1 MSGLGKQLRGSG
13 IAKIINA
20 RTPFAEGGEA
30 EDQDYISDESSKDYS
45 QGRRERQVRPDKQ
58 DKPSY
63 RDKLKKGG
71 RAGYVQGGG
80 AKVGEVKVKIPPYL
94 RKGMVKMG
102 FKKGGSAKP
111 GLWANINRRKKL
123 GISRPKSKSTISAKA
138 YANMKAGFPKKKK

>member
-1 MSGLGKQLRGSG
+1 MSGLGKQMRGSG

-30 EDQDYISDESSKDYS
+30 EDQDYNSDESSKDYS
-45 QGRRERQVRPDKQ
+45 QGRRERQVRPDEK
-58 DKPSY
+58 DKSSY

-94 RKGMVKMG
+94 KKGMVKMG

-138 YANMKAGFPKKKK
+138 YANMKAGFPKKK